1 MDIKKIG
8 QSVLSIILVFLFIG
22 LVRTFGV
29 MFIVAGVVCIFTSV
43 FIVEKLKTMTNMGDI
58 GAWIIGLFFGLI
70 GGVISYILALTLF
83 IYLFS

>member
-8 QSVLSIILVFLFIG
+8 QSVLSIILLFLFIG
-22 LVRTFGV
+22 LVRTFGF
-29 MFIVAGVVCIFTSV
+29 MFIVAGVVCIFTSM